1 MSNPSQEKRQIE
13 SFGPN
18 CFLETGSND
27 QGAAGNTAMQL
38 CSKNDVGHQMNISQ
52 HGSGLGRIH
61 NDGTLE
67 ITSGQLKKAIQSE
80 SGQGFM
86 LNNEH
91 GKCDITSGGN
101 IGISGPIVT
110 IEARD
115 TLILQAPNIRIGYSQ
130 KGKTKKIDMIAYRI
144 HCNNPKSGNI
154 AEVLK
159 THNMFKAFSGSFVSD
174 KVAGSFPST
183 M

>member
-38 CSKNDVGHQMNISQ
+38 CSKNDAGHQMNISQ

-67 ITSGQLKKAIQSE
+67 ITSGQVEKAVQSK
-80 SGQGFM
+80 SGQGLM
-86 LNNEH
+86 INNEH
-91 GKCDITSGGN
+91 GKLDITSGSGN
-101 IGISGPIVT
+101 IGVTGPIVT

-115 TLILQAPNIRIGYSQ
+115 TLILQAPNIRIGFSE
-130 KGKTKKIDMIAYRI
+130 KGKTKKIDLIGYKI
-144 HCNNPKSGNI
+144 ECHDPKDGNI
-154 AEVLK
+154 AVVLK
-159 THNMFKAFSGSFVSD
+159 THNMFKAF
-174 KVAGSFPST
+174 AGSYVT
-183 M
+183 DKIAGLYGL